1 MNRPIEPASIVILG
15 VTGDLTER
23 KLMPALFSV
32 MEDGLLP
39 SVFNIVGYARRDW
52 SNEHLRE
59 MMYEAVKTYSR
70 YKPGSSDDTM
80 WDGFASNLSY
90 VQGGFGELDR
100 FKALD
105 SFLKDKAAQRSMPDN
120 RLYYLAA
127 PPNWYSEIVQ
137 NIGAAGMAADS
148 EAGWRRIII
157 EKPFGTD
164 LSSAQALNEV
174 VHGIFQERQV
184 FRIDHYLGKET
195 VQNILVMRFANA
207 IFEPIWNRRYVDHV
221 QISMV
226 ETAGV
231 EGRAEFY
238 DSAGVIR
245 DIFQNHLLQVMTLI
259 AMEPPVAFEADAI
272 RNEKVKILQALRPI
286 GVSDVGQCTARGQY
300 TAGTIDGEAVPGFCE
315 VEGIPA
321 GSTTATFAAVRFLIE
336 NWRWQGVPFYLR
348 SGKRLPNRVTEVS
361 VHFRSPPHL
370 LFAPQ
375 DGEELRP
382 NVLALRIQ
390 PDEGISLKF
399 EAKVPGQGEVRRPVT
414 MDFRYRTSFGIA
426 EPPEAYERLLLD
438 ALWGDAT
445 LFTRSDEIEW
455 AWRHIDPI
463 LLGWQD
469 KDQAPPLENYEAG
482 TWGTEG
488 ARQMIERDGRQWRRL

>member
-1 MNRPIEPASIVILG
+1 
-15 VTGDLTER
+15 
-23 KLMPALFSV
+23 V
-32 MEDGLLP
+32 MENGQL
-39 SVFNIVGYARRDW
+39 SSMFNIVGFARRDW
-52 SNEHLRE
+52 SHEHLRDQ
-59 MMYEAVKTYSR
+59 MYQAVKTHGR
-70 YKPGSSDDTM
+70 HEPGDPGDPM
-80 WDGFASNLSY
+80 WEGFSSNLFY
-90 VQGGFGELDR
+90 VQGGFGDEDRYRALDR
-100 FKALD
+100 
-105 SFLKDKAAQRSMPDN
+105 FLKDKAAEKSMPDN

-127 PPNWYSEIVQ
+127 PPGWYEAIVQ
-137 NIGAAGMAADS
+137 NIGAANMAQDS
-148 EAGWRRIII
+148 DSGWRRIII
-157 EKPFGTD
+157 EKPFGSD
-164 LSSAQALNEV
+164 LESACELNAV
-174 VHGIFQERQV
+174 IHRVFQEKQV

-226 ETAGV
+226 ETSGV

-238 DSAGVIR
+238 NSAGILR
-245 DIFQNHLLQVMTLI
+245 DIFQNHLFQLMTLI

-272 RNEKVKILQALRPI
+272 RDEKVKILRALRSI
-286 GVSDVGQCTARGQY
+286 REEEVDQFTARGQY

-315 VEGIPA
+315 LEGIP
-321 GSTTATFAAVRFLIE
+321 SDSQTATFAAIKLFVE

-361 VHFRSPPHL
+361 VHFKSPPHL

-375 DGEELRP
+375 QGDELRS

-399 EAKVPGQGEVRRPVT
+399 ETKVPGQGEVRRPVT
-414 MDFRYRTSFGIA
+414 MDFRYQTSFGIV
-426 EPPEAYERLLLD
+426 EPPDAYERLLLD
-438 ALWGDAT
+438 ALLGDAT

-463 LLGWQD
+463 LTGWKQGD
-469 KDQAPPLENYEAG
+469 SPPPLEEYEAG
-482 TWGTEG
+482 TWGTDG
-488 ARQMIERDGRQWRRL
+488 GRQLIERDDRQWRRL